1 MKTLKNSILIASLFI
16 LVSTTFYAQ
25 NSIQGDIAN
34 WSNGEV
40 PLIFNDYISKEKIT
54 MGNIAT
60 DGKMTIPLDENFL
73 TKMKEAAIQAK
84 EKAPQGWEMQ
94 FNTVQSSFSCSDEGI
109 VYENAEVILAGLPD
123 LEVLSEDGTTSY
135 GYFYCTNSIQLSS
148 WLQLY
153 GMVNA
158 AKGYYLKWFFV
169 EDDASV
175 KGSCIM
181 PTYTGNDD
189 ENYMNTTV
197 YDVKL
202 QKGWNII
209 KYEITETFTSK
220 EGKIVPAKTQITRI
234 DKIPE
239 DVQWLLL

>member
-1 MKTLKNSILIASLFI
+1 MKTLKNSILIASLFL

-84 EKAPQGWEMQ
+84 EKAPQGWEMK
-94 FNTVQSSFSCSDEGI
+94 FNTVESSFNCSDEGI
-109 VYENAEVILAGLPD
+109 VYENAEVILSGLPD

-135 GYFYCTNSIQLSS
+135 GYLYCTNSLQLSS

-153 GMVNA
+153 GMVSV

-169 EDDASV
+169 EDAASV
-175 KGSCIM
+175 KGSCNI

-189 ENYMNTTV
+189 ENYMNTTI

-220 EGKIVPAKTQITRI
+220 DGKIAPAKTQITRI
-234 DKIPE
+234 DKIPD